1 MIGSQVIIVGG
12 TLNSTLKK
20 WLNQLGIHEFNH
32 FSITINS
39 ISAMSLEEASIRLQ
53 RSIPVTAMIISVGPL
68 AAKLL
73 DKGYLLHGALPATH
87 IKDKKKIETSLTHC
101 KNYLTLRRFYG
112 QPPNSPISG

>member
-32 FSITINS
+32 FTLPIEDISPEALTSTSWGLYNS
-39 ISAMSLEEASIRLQ
+39 IPI
-53 RSIPVTAMIISVGPL
+53 TAMIISVGPL

-73 DKGYLLHGALPATH
+73 DKVYLLHGALPSTST
-87 IKDKKKIETSLTHC
+87 KDKKKIATSLAQC

-112 QPPNSPISG
+112 QPPSGPISG